1 MGKIVYS
8 GLFEFLVDLAVF
20 FLVGGAGDGDCSL
33 LLIRARMAS
42 IAGVG
47 LLSEVSNLAEEGAGF
62 LLVFEEVEGAFLFLL
77 TLGDELAS
85 LLLPSGEDA

>member
-1 MGKIVYS
+1 M
-8 GLFEFLVDLAVF
+8 DLAVF

-47 LLSEVSNLAEEGAGF
+47 LFSDVSSLAEEEEGAGF
-62 LLVFEEVEGAFLFLL
+62 LFVLEEVDGAFLFLL

-85 LLLPSGEDA
+85 LLLPSGDDV